1 MMNNP
6 TDNSNKAHILIVDDI
21 PENMIGAERVLKRH
35 GYIVSIAGSGQH
47 ALEQIQNNNFDLV
60 LLDIMMPMMDGFEV
74 CRIMKQEPQNAN
86 IPVIFLTAVSD
97 LQSVVKGFEC
107 GGVDYITKPFN
118 VNELLARVNTHVQLR
133 RLQRLMIEQN
143 QLLQHQNQRLEQQYK
158 ELHTLAHS
166 MTVDLKQPVNAMA
179 GFIKILNK
187 DMKSANNPQALQ
199 FLSQLE
205 NTRNKVANTL
215 DHLLLLANIR
225 THELKPQQLEMATVV
240 KDVLERLN
248 PLIEEKKAIIK
259 QPNLWSHAWG
269 DEAWVM
275 QIWHIYLN
283 NALRHGGN
291 PPRIELG
298 AENSDH
304 GLIKFWVRDN
314 ARALSAD
321 EQARLG
327 DGRLDLVMGDNGP
340 QFSRALEGYGL
351 ELSVVQRLAER
362 LGGYTGL
369 ESLPGQGN
377 IFYFTLPTDNCFIH

>member
-259 QPNLWSHAWG
+259 QPNLWPHAWG